1 MKKICQLDRM
11 IASQIFR
18 FDRLVLKDIDN
29 TTVFKVF
36 GHEAL
41 DQETCLFH
49 QNVSYGDHYLDMLH
63 KLIEQG
69 VLHKKGVP
77 VVRFADGEYAFY
89 NYTLGCNGLYQQAE
103 SVWAIKK
110 AMPSHLEALK
120 TLAGLGKFA
129 PLIFPENMHQET
141 KGFLSFLRNS
151 KQGSSASTFVNF
163 LYQNHIELTGDNY
176 LPFYVVYAY
185 LTSEDFARL
194 VNRKKVCIL
203 SSECNMDSCIQW
215 FERFSSCPEIV
226 FTELPDSYVATRWP
240 EMKKNI
246 LRRIPS
252 DTNICLVG
260 AGVGALLVCVD
271 VAQRFA
277 IPAID
282 AGHVLNMMNSRED
295 KSRGPRLYTI
305 RKPGSSDDRE
315 RSV

>member
-1 MKKICQLDRM
+1 MKKICHLDCM

-18 FDRLVLKDIDN
+18 FDRLVVKDIDN

-49 QNVSYGDHYLDMLH
+49 QNVSCGDHYLDMLC

-103 SVWAIKK
+103 SVRAIKK
-110 AMPSHLEALK
+110 AMPSHLEALN

-129 PLIFPENMHQET
+129 PLIFPGNMHQEA
-141 KGFLSFLRNS
+141 KGFFSFLRKS
-151 KQGSSASTFVNF
+151 KQGGSASTFVNF

-215 FERFSSCPEIV
+215 FARFSSCPEIV
-226 FTELPDSYVATRWP
+226 FTELPDSYVATQWP
-240 EMKKNI
+240 EMKEDI
-246 LRRIPS
+246 LRRIPL
-252 DTNICLVG
+252 DTDICLVG

-271 VAQRFA
+271 LAQRFT

-295 KSRGPRLYTI
+295 KSKGPRLYTI
-305 RKPGSSDDRE
+305 RTPGNSR
-315 RSV
+315 